1 METLLG
7 IDETAAKPATQEDCY
22 HCGDPCTPGEISL
35 DDKSFCC
42 DGCKMVY
49 QILDENGLCNYYDLE
64 NNPGVKLKSAP
75 SDDQFSYL
83 ESADIKKQ
91 LLDFQSD
98 TFEKLTLYIPAI
110 HCSSCIWLLENLYRL
125 QPGVK
130 QSRVNFVKKQLTVGY
145 DPTEIDLRQLVEQL
159 ASLGYEPH
167 ISLHNGEEQKVYNPN
182 RALFIKIGVAG
193 FSFGNIM
200 LLSFPE
206 YLGFDGPLDI
216 EVRTFMSYLNI
227 FFALP
232 VIFYCST
239 DYFLSAWSG
248 LRKGFINIDIPIS
261 IGIITLFTRSVYE
274 IISATG
280 PGYLDSLAG
289 LLFFLL
295 IGKWF
300 QQKTYEGL
308 SFERDYKSYFPLGIT
323 RIANG
328 ITEAI
333 SLRQIEIGDTLLI
346 RNREIIPSD
355 SVLLSRH
362 ASVDYSFVTGES
374 EPIEKKKGAY
384 LYAGGRL
391 VGERI
396 EVLVDKEVAQ
406 GYLTRLWNQDT
417 FSKSDEGKWQ
427 SLVDQVARYF
437 TGIILAIAAAT
448 AIYWSLVDPSIM
460 FTSFTA
466 VLIVACPCALA
477 LATPFTLGTAM
488 SAFGSRRFF
497 LKNATIIE
505 KLAGITHIVFDK
517 TGTITET
524 GRSAIKQEGPLDQKG
539 LELVYA
545 LVSQSTHPLSR
556 KLFSH
561 FTSQD
566 GLELKKM
573 EAFEEL
579 EGKGLEGQICGVSG
593 KVGSARFTGWEGSKK
608 VLNGASRVYYA
619 IGDQQGYFEIVNDF
633 REGLDEL
640 ISILKDQY
648 GLSLISGDHAAEE
661 ERLKSKFP
669 IGTIM
674 QFEQSPQDK
683 LAYVQSL
690 QERGEKVLMVGDG
703 LNDAGALKQSEVGI
717 ALTENISSFSPAC
730 DGILE
735 ASRFSRLAAF
745 MDFAKSSKGIIIAS
759 FVISFLYNIVGLSL
773 AVTGLLE
780 PVYAAILMPVSSIT
794 VVAFAT
800 LSIQLLTRIKK
811 L

>member
-7 IDETAAKPATQEDCY
+7 TKETVAHAAEREECY
-22 HCGDPCTPGEISL
+22 HCGDPCVPGEICL
-35 DDKSFCC
+35 DEKSFCC

-64 NNPGVKLKSAP
+64 AAPGIKLKSAP

-83 ESADIKKQ
+83 ESADIQRQ
-91 LLDFQSD
+91 LLDFQSE

-125 QPGVK
+125 QPGAK

-145 DPTEIDLRQLVEQL
+145 DPTEIGLRQLVEQL

-167 ISLHNGEEQKVYNPN
+167 ISLNNGEEKKPYNPN
-182 RALFIKIGVAG
+182 RKLFIKIGVAG
-193 FSFGNIM
+193 FCFGNIM

-206 YLGFDGPLDI
+206 YLGFQGPTDA

-227 FFALP
+227 VFALP
-232 VIFYCST
+232 VIFFCST

-261 IGIITLFTRSVYE
+261 IGILTLFLRSVYE

-280 PGYLDSLAG
+280 PGYLDSLGG

-323 RIANG
+323 RTANG

-333 SLRQIEIGDTLLI
+333 SLREIEIGDTLLI

-355 SVLLSRH
+355 SVLLSSQ

-374 EPIEKKKGAY
+374 EPVEKKKGAY

-427 SLVDQVARYF
+427 SLVDQIARYF
-437 TGIILAIAAAT
+437 TGIILAIATAT
-448 AIYWSLVDPSIM
+448 AIYWWLVDPTVM
-460 FTSFTA
+460 FTAFTA

-517 TGTITET
+517 TGTITEA
-524 GRSAIKQEGPLDQKG
+524 GQSAIAQVGDLDHSGK
-539 LELVYA
+539 ELVYA

-556 KLFSH
+556 KLFDH
-561 FTSQD
+561 FTTQND
-566 GLELKKM
+566 LKLQRLED
-573 EAFEEL
+573 FEEI
-579 EGKGLEGQICGVSG
+579 EGKGLKGR
-593 KVGSARFTGWEGSKK
+593 VGDIVGMIGSSNYIDWQGANGD
-608 VLNGASRVYYA
+608 LNGASRVYYA
-619 IGDQQGYFEIVNDF
+619 IGEQQGYFEIMNDF

-640 ISILKDQY
+640 IDALKDGH

-661 ERLKSKFP
+661 GRLKPKFP
-669 IGTIM
+669 VGTTM
-674 QFEQSPQDK
+674 RFEQSPQDK
-683 LAYVQSL
+683 LAYVQAL
-690 QERGEKVLMVGDG
+690 QAQGEKVLMVGDG

-759 FVISFLYNIVGLSL
+759 FVISFLYNIVGLFL

-800 LSIQLLTRIKK
+800 LSIHLLTRIKK

>member
-7 IDETAAKPATQEDCY
+7 TDQATAKPVGQGECY
-22 HCGDPCTPGEISL
+22 HCGDPCTVGEITIE
-35 DDKSFCC
+35 DKSFCC
-42 DGCKMVY
+42 DGCKTVY
-49 QILDENGLCNYYDLE
+49 QILDQNDLCNYYDLE
-64 NNPGVKLKSAP
+64 QSPGIKLKAAP

-83 ESADIKKQ
+83 ESQDIQKQ
-91 LLDFQSD
+91 LLDFQSE

-130 QSRVNFVKKQLTVGY
+130 QSRVNFVKKQFTVGY
-145 DPTEIDLRQLVEQL
+145 DPNEIGLRQLVEQL
-159 ASLGYEPH
+159 ATLGYEPH
-167 ISLHNGEEQKVYNPN
+167 ISLSNGEEEKPYNPN
-182 RALFIKIGVAG
+182 RSLFIKIGVAG
-193 FSFGNIM
+193 FAFGNIM

-206 YLGFDGPLDI
+206 YLGFKGPMDA
-216 EVRTFMSYLNI
+216 EVRMFMSYLNI
-227 FFALP
+227 VFALP

-261 IGIITLFTRSVYE
+261 IGILTLFIRSVFE
-274 IISATG
+274 IVTETG
-280 PGYLDSLAG
+280 PGYLDSLGG

-323 RIANG
+323 RLTNESS
-328 ITEAI
+328 EAI
-333 SLRQIEIGDTLLI
+333 SLRQIEIGDRLLI

-355 SVLLSRH
+355 SVLLSDK

-374 EPIEKKKGAY
+374 EPVKKAKGAY

-406 GYLTRLWNQDT
+406 GYLTQLWNQDT

-427 SLVDQVARYF
+427 SLVDQIARYF
-437 TGIILAIAAAT
+437 TGIILGIASIT
-448 AIYWSLVDPSIM
+448 ALYWWVVDPSVM
-460 FTSFTA
+460 FTAFTA

-524 GRSAIKQEGPLDQKG
+524 GQSGVRQVGDLDQKG

-556 KLFSH
+556 KLFNH
-561 FTSQD
+561 FTEQD
-566 GLELKKM
+566 GLTLHNVQDFKEI
-573 EAFEEL
+573 
-579 EGKGLEGQICGVSG
+579 EGKGLEGSVDGISG
-593 KVGSARFTGWEGSKK
+593 RVGSAKFAAWEDDKGE
-608 VLNGASRVYYA
+608 LNSSRVYFD
-619 IGDQQGYFEIVNDF
+619 IEGQKGFFEIQNDF
-633 REGLDEL
+633 REGLDNL
-640 ISILKDQY
+640 IDLLKGQY
-648 GLSLISGDHAAEE
+648 GLSLISGDHDAEE

-669 IGTIM
+669 VGTTM
-674 QFEQSPQDK
+674 RFEQSPQDK
-683 LAYVQSL
+683 LTYVKAL
-690 QERGEKVLMVGDG
+690 QESGEKVLMVGDG

-735 ASRFSRLAAF
+735 ASRFSRLSAF
-745 MDFAKSSKGIIIAS
+745 MEFAKSSKGIIIAS
-759 FVISFLYNIVGLSL
+759 FVISFLYNIIGLSL
-773 AVTGLLE
+773 AVTGFLE
-780 PVYAAILMPVSSIT
+780 PVYAAILMPVSSIS

-800 LSIQLLTRIKK
+800 LSIQSLTKMKK

>member
-1 METLLG
+1 METLLVT
-7 IDETAAKPATQEDCY
+7 DKTAAKPVEQEECY
-22 HCGDPCTPGEISL
+22 HCGDPCTAGEISL
-35 DDKSFCC
+35 EDKSFCC
-42 DGCKMVY
+42 DGCKLVY

-64 NNPGVKLKSAP
+64 DAPGIKLKSAP
-75 SDDQFSYL
+75 TDDQFSYL
-83 ESADIKKQ
+83 ESADIQKQ
-91 LLDFQSD
+91 LLDFQSE

-110 HCSSCIWLLENLYRL
+110 HCSSCIWLLENLYQL

-145 DPTEIDLRQLVEQL
+145 DPTEIGLRQLVEQL

-167 ISLHNGEEQKVYNPN
+167 ISLHNGEEKKAYNPN
-182 RALFIKIGVAG
+182 RTLFIKIGVAG
-193 FSFGNIM
+193 FCFGNIM

-206 YLGFDGPLDI
+206 YLGFDGPMDA
-216 EVRTFMSYLNI
+216 EVRTFMSYLNVV
-227 FFALP
+227 FALP

-261 IGIITLFTRSVYE
+261 IGILTLFLRSVYE
-274 IISATG
+274 IVSATA
-280 PGYLDSLAG
+280 PGYLDSLGG

-328 ITEAI
+328 VTEAI
-333 SLRQIEIGDTLLI
+333 SLRQIEVGDTLLI

-355 SVLLSRH
+355 SVLLSSR

-374 EPIEKKKGAY
+374 EPVEKAKGAY

-427 SLVDQVARYF
+427 SLVDQIARYF
-437 TGIILAIAAAT
+437 TAIILAIALAT
-448 AIYWSLVDPSIM
+448 AIYWWVVDPSIM

-488 SAFGSRRFF
+488 SSFGSRRFF

-505 KLAGITHIVFDK
+505 KLAGVTHIVFDK
-517 TGTITET
+517 TGTITEA
-524 GRSAIKQEGPLDQKG
+524 GHSAVQQVGTLDQKG
-539 LELVYA
+539 MELVYA

-561 FTSQD
+561 FTLQK
-566 GLELKKM
+566 GLALQKIE
-573 EAFEEL
+573 EFEEI
-579 EGKGLEGQICGVSG
+579 EGKGLQG
-593 KVGSARFTGWEGSKK
+593 KVDSTSGMIGSASFTGWQDATDQ
-608 VLNGASRVYYA
+608 LNGASRVYYV
-619 IGDQQGYFEIVNDF
+619 IGDQHGYFEIINDF

-640 ISILKDQY
+640 IGMLKGNY

-661 ERLKSKFP
+661 DRLKSKFP
-669 IGTIM
+669 AGTTM

-683 LAYVQSL
+683 LAYVRSL
-690 QERGEKVLMVGDG
+690 QERGAKVLMVGDG

-735 ASRFSRLAAF
+735 AARFSHLAAF

-800 LSIQLLTRIKK
+800 LSIHLLTRIKK

>member
-7 IDETAAKPATQEDCY
+7 IDETAATPAVQEECY
-22 HCGDPCTPGEISL
+22 HCGDPCVPGEISL
-35 DDKSFCC
+35 GDKSFCC

-64 NNPGVKLKSAP
+64 ATPGVKLKSVPA
-75 SDDQFSYL
+75 DDQFSYL
-83 ESADIKKQ
+83 ESTDIKKQ
-91 LLDFQSD
+91 LLDFQSE

-110 HCSSCIWLLENLYRL
+110 HCSSCIWLLENSYRL
-125 QPGVK
+125 QPGVR

-145 DPTEIDLRQLVEQL
+145 DPTEISLRQLVEQL

-167 ISLHNGEEQKVYNPN
+167 ISLHNGEEQRAAHPN
-182 RALFIKIGVAG
+182 RSLFIKIGVAG

-206 YLGFDGPLDI
+206 YLGFDGPMDL

-227 FFALP
+227 VFALP

-261 IGIITLFTRSVYE
+261 IGILTLFGRSVYE
-274 IISATG
+274 IMAATG
-280 PGYLDSLAG
+280 PGYLDSLGG

-323 RIANG
+323 RITGGA
-328 ITEAI
+328 TEAI
-333 SLRQIEIGDTLLI
+333 SLRQIVVGDTLLI

-355 SVLLSRH
+355 SVLLSSH
-362 ASVDYSFVTGES
+362 AQVDYSFVTGES
-374 EPIEKKKGAY
+374 EPVDKKKGAY

-396 EVLVDKEVAQ
+396 EVLVDKDVAQ

-427 SLVDQVARYF
+427 SLVDQIARYF
-437 TGIILAIAAAT
+437 TGIILAIALAT
-448 AIYWSLVDPSIM
+448 AIYWSFHDPSVM

-517 TGTITET
+517 TGTITEA
-524 GRSAIKQEGPLDQKG
+524 GQSAIAQVGDLDHSGK
-539 LELVYA
+539 ELVYA

-561 FTSQD
+561 LATGQ
-566 GLELKKM
+566 GLTLHSVSH
-573 EAFEEL
+573 FEEL
-579 EGKGLEGQICGVSG
+579 EGKGLQGSVGG
-593 KVGSARFTGWEGSKK
+593 LKGRVGSAGFTGWQSAGSP
-608 VLNGASRVYYA
+608 LNGASRVYYS
-619 IGDQQGYFEIVNDF
+619 IDGQQGYFEIINDF

-640 ISILKDQY
+640 IGMLSNAY

-669 IGTIM
+669 VGTTLR
-674 QFEQSPQDK
+674 FEQSPQDK
-683 LAYVQSL
+683 LGYIQSL
-690 QERGEKVLMVGDG
+690 QARGEKVLMVGDG

>member
-7 IDETAAKPATQEDCY
+7 TEEATAKPVGQGECY
-22 HCGDPCTPGEISL
+22 HCGDPCSPGEISIEE
-35 DDKSFCC
+35 KNFCC
-42 DGCKMVY
+42 DGCKLVY

-64 NNPGVKLKSAP
+64 QTPGIKLKSAP
-75 SDDQFSYL
+75 TDDQFSYL
-83 ESADIKKQ
+83 ESADIQKQ
-91 LLDFQSD
+91 LLDFQSE

-130 QSRVNFVKKQLTVGY
+130 QSRVNFVKKQLTIGY
-145 DPTEIDLRQLVEQL
+145 DPSEITLRQLVEQL

-167 ISLHNGEEQKVYNPN
+167 ISLNNGEKEKSYNPN
-182 RALFIKIGVAG
+182 RSLFIKIGVAG
-193 FSFGNIM
+193 FAFGNVM

-206 YLGFDGPLDI
+206 YLGFEGPMDA

-227 FFALP
+227 VFALP

-261 IGIITLFTRSVYE
+261 IGILTLFLRSVYE

-323 RIANG
+323 RVTNG
-328 ITEAI
+328 STEAI
-333 SLRQIEIGDTLLI
+333 SLRQIEVGNTLLI

-355 SVLLSRH
+355 SVLLSPH
-362 ASVDYSFVTGES
+362 AKVDYSFVTGES
-374 EPIEKKKGAY
+374 EPVQKKKGAY

-406 GYLTRLWNQDT
+406 GYLTQLWNQDT

-427 SLVDQVARYF
+427 SLVDQIARYF
-437 TGIILAIAAAT
+437 TGIILAIASIT
-448 AIYWSLVDPSIM
+448 AVYWSMTDPTVM
-460 FTSFTA
+460 FTAFTA

-524 GRSAIKQEGPLDQKG
+524 GQSGIRQVGSLDTNG

-556 KLFSH
+556 KLFNH
-561 FTSQD
+561 FAVQK
-566 GLELKKM
+566 GLILRSVYDL
-573 EAFEEL
+573 EEL
-579 EGKGLEGQICGVSG
+579 EGKGLQGSVEGVFG
-593 KVGSARFTGWEGSKK
+593 KVGSAKFVDWEDTKTDINS
-608 VLNGASRVYYA
+608 SRVYFSVE
-619 IGDQQGYFEIVNDF
+619 GQTGYFEIANEF
-633 REGLDEL
+633 REGLDDL
-640 ISILKDQY
+640 IGTLQGQY
-648 GLSLISGDHAAEE
+648 GLSLISGDHDAEE

-669 IGTIM
+669 IGTTM
-674 QFEQSPQDK
+674 KFEQSPQDK

-690 QERGEKVLMVGDG
+690 QREGHKVLMVGDG

-717 ALTENISSFSPAC
+717 ALTESVSSFSPAC

-735 ASRFSRLAAF
+735 ASRFSRLSAF
-745 MDFAKSSKGIIIAS
+745 IDFAKSSKSIIIAS
-759 FVISFLYNIVGLSL
+759 FVISFLYNLVGLSL

-780 PVYAAILMPVSSIT
+780 PVYAAILMPVSSIS

-800 LSIQLLTRIKK
+800 LSIQLLTKMK
-811 L
+811 QL